1 MGIYTMTTDSKLKTL
16 TKQIESASN
25 SLEQLALQERDL
37 LRELEEFKCQITKD
51 NSNFPIKVSS

>member
-1 MGIYTMTTDSKLKTL
+1 MTTDSKLKTL